1 MAKGHPL
8 TDDDKLRIC
17 ELIDQGM
24 RNADIARKVGL
35 SEQSVSRVRNEF
47 YGKDIRSMDVVI
59 AGNKK
64 YGTLTAVGPD
74 HYVGTCLVKGKMKK
88 RHFNIKGSQEAIKAW
103 EEWKDKVITPQF
115 VQYGNHAASGMVDR
129 PKTHITMPV
138 TIPNTENVTV
148 IDGGNIPRKEPEYSV
163 ATGGN
168 VIKAPEPQ
176 ELRKFDSTIYILAV
190 GNPKLASWFLN
201 EDEARK
207 AMRIANQA
215 LEYAG
220 VDIRYTIQTVG
231 QNL

>member
-24 RNADIARKVGL
+24 RNAEIARKVGL
-35 SEQSVSRVRNEF
+35 SEQSVSRVRKEF
-47 YGKDIRSMDVVI
+47 YGKDIRSMDVTI

-88 RHFNIKGSQEAIKAW
+88 RHFNIKGSQEAIKTW
-103 EEWKDKVITPQF
+103 EEWKDKIV
-115 VQYGNHAASGMVDR
+115 ADR
-129 PKTHITMPV
+129 PETTNKD
-138 TIPNTENVTV
+138 NTPWRRTEDVTV
-148 IDGGNIPRKEPEYSV
+148 IDGGNI
-163 ATGGN
+163 TL
-168 VIKAPEPQ
+168 KAPAPQ
-176 ELRKFDSTIYILAV
+176 ESHKFNNTIYILAV

-201 EDEARK
+201 ENEARE

-215 LEYAG
+215 LEFAG
-220 VDIRYTIQTVG
+220 VDIRYTVQTVSKS
-231 QNL
+231 Q

>member
-24 RNADIARKVGL
+24 RNAEIARKVGL
-35 SEQSVSRVRNEF
+35 SEQSVSRVRSEF
-47 YGKDIRSMDVVI
+47 YGKDIRSMDVTI

-88 RHFNIKGSQEAIKAW
+88 RHFNVRGSQEAIKAW
-103 EEWKDKVITPQF
+103 EKWKDIKCTPEEAAKALEEWKDKEMANSPETTNKDNTPW
-115 VQYGNHAASGMVDR
+115 R
-129 PKTHITMPV
+129 R
-138 TIPNTENVTV
+138 TEDVTV
-148 IDGGNIPRKEPEYSV
+148 IDGGNITLKS
-163 ATGGN
+163 
-168 VIKAPEPQ
+168 PEPQ
-176 ELRKFDSTIYILAV
+176 ESHKFNNTIYILAV

-201 EDEARK
+201 EDEARE

-220 VDIRYTIQTVG
+220 VDIRYSVLTVSK
-231 QNL
+231 NL

>member
-35 SEQSVSRVRNEF
+35 SEQSISRVRKEF

-74 HYVGTCLVKGKMKK
+74 HYVGTCLVKGRMKK
-88 RHFNIKGSQEAIKAW
+88 RHFNVKGSQEAIKAW
-103 EEWKDKVITPQF
+103 EDWKAKIMADV
-115 VQYGNHAASGMVDR
+115 ME
-129 PKTHITMPV
+129 KTV
-138 TIPNTENVTV
+138 TEPLA
-148 IDGGNIPRKEPEYSV
+148 IDGGNISHKASEYGV
-163 ATGGN
+163 ETGGN
-168 VIKAPEPQ
+168 VIKVPEKNQ
-176 ELRKFDSTIYILAV
+176 EPRKFDSTIYILAV
-190 GNPKLASWFLN
+190 GNPKLASWYLN

>member
-24 RNADIARKVGL
+24 INANVARKVGL
-35 SEQSVSRVRNEF
+35 SEASVSRVRKEF

-74 HYVGTCLVKGKMKK
+74 HYVGTCLVKGRMKK
-88 RHFNIKGSQEAIKAW
+88 RHFNVRGSQEAIKAW
-103 EEWKDKVITPQF
+103 EDWKAKVMANIMET
-115 VQYGNHAASGMVDR
+115 
-129 PKTHITMPV
+129 TV
-138 TIPNTENVTV
+138 TKPTI
-148 IDGGNIPRKEPEYSV
+148 IDGGNIPR
-163 ATGGN
+163 TD
-168 VIKAPEPQ
+168 PEPQ
-176 ELRKFDSTIYILAV
+176 EPHKFNNSVYILAV

-201 EDEARK
+201 QDEALE

-215 LEYAG
+215 LEFAG
-220 VDIRYTIQTVG
+220 VDIRYTVQTVSKS
-231 QNL
+231 Q

>member
-17 ELIDQGM
+17 ELIDLGM
-24 RNADIARKVGL
+24 RNADIARKIGL
-35 SEQSVSRVRNEF
+35 SEQSVGRVRNEF

-88 RHFNIKGSQEAIKAW
+88 RHFNVKGSQEAIKAW
-103 EEWKDKVITPQF
+103 EEWKDVKGSQEAAKALEKWRDKEMTNRPETTNKANTPW
-115 VQYGNHAASGMVDR
+115 R
-129 PKTHITMPV
+129 R
-138 TIPNTENVTV
+138 TEDVTV
-148 IDGGNIPRKEPEYSV
+148 IDGESINP
-163 ATGGN
+163 
-168 VIKAPEPQ
+168 KAPEPQ
-176 ELRKFDSTIYILAV
+176 EPQESHKFNNTIYILAV

-201 EDEARK
+201 QDEARE

-215 LEYAG
+215 LEFAG
-220 VDIRYTIQTVG
+220 VDIRYTVQTVNKN
-231 QNL
+231 Q

>member
-17 ELIDQGM
+17 ELIDQGI
-24 RNADIARKVGL
+24 RNAEIARKVGL
-35 SEQSVSRVRNEF
+35 SEQSVFRVRKEF

-64 YGTLTAVGPD
+64 YGTLTATGPD

-103 EEWKDKVITPQF
+103 EDWKAKVMANIMET
-115 VQYGNHAASGMVDR
+115 
-129 PKTHITMPV
+129 TV
-138 TIPNTENVTV
+138 TKPTI
-148 IDGGNIPRKEPEYSV
+148 IDGGNIPR
-163 ATGGN
+163 TD
-168 VIKAPEPQ
+168 PEPQ
-176 ELRKFDSTIYILAV
+176 EPHKFNNTIYILAV
-190 GNPKLASWFLN
+190 GQPRVASWYLDQ
-201 EDEARK
+201 DEARK
-207 AMRIANQA
+207 AMKIANQA

-220 VDIRYTIQTVG
+220 VDIRYTVLTVG